1 MKYQQVI
8 DLLTETKQKISA
20 LLTDKNDEHH
30 RLKLEADLQRD
41 ITYLSLL
48 TNTQATN
55 GQMDA
60 PTFGPA
66 KTIAGKP
73 IPTKEQVNREQ
84 LEPNEEKVQVLRNKV
99 EAAYNTFLTTESL
112 VILRE
117 YEENV
122 IRGVAKKAKMKVTR
136 EEPETI
142 TLAFVEEIKQNIIE
156 MQHRDQKNQELK
168 DSATSNITDGSAAI
182 STTDGN
188 TDQQTQPQQTTE
200 QQPTEGTDA
209 NQEQN
214 IEPGISNPSDPE
226 VQQGTQADVNDKGAA
241 ASEELPSES
250 EIREAT
256 TNTPDVAK
264 TSNQRNR
271 RNNQQ
276 S

>member
-256 TNTPDVAK
+256 TNTPWL
-264 TSNQRNR
+264 SLSLLRN
-271 RNNQQ
+271 
-276 S
+276 